1 MGIDSGRVC
10 RTLKKLILEDF
21 IMQFVMTNFG
31 SVNPQCFGTGKGE
44 APQEVKIDMIN
55 LMKRIVKAFDLKD
68 AVDVAF
74 SECFENKWVG
84 KENFLYS
91 AIQEGMVI
99 RKRQEKSFIDF
110 YEMQQFLEDQIEKE
124 NATVLEELFGSWIPV
139 ILIAMK
145 YYYFIYDASEQERL
159 STRAAMRKID
169 ESTFTEKYNEDD
181 PYSVG
186 ERNFHGMMR
195 RIFDEEVDFIKA
207 LCKDES
213 HCYEISMAKLY
224 LYVELHVKKV
234 ERLLAKT
241 QKTQEISE
249 IVESSALPVQEK
261 EVKDNITK
269 SKTQKEVDVQPEEK
283 TKAQPKGP
291 SLEECEK
298 LLEQAREKGSID
310 ETLGALKLCQDGMS
324 HEECTR
330 QFRMEELVKAEERLK
345 QAKKAY
351 EDAQFSVKE
360 AEDTIKAWRDMLQ
373 TTKEQ
378 AQDLL
383 NEKVGES
390 T

>member
-1 MGIDSGRVC
+1 
-10 RTLKKLILEDF
+10 
-21 IMQFVMTNFG
+21 MQFVMTNFG

-74 SECFENKWVG
+74 SECFENRWGG
-84 KENFLYS
+84 KEKFLYS

-110 YEMQQFLEDQIEKE
+110 YEMQQFLKDQIEKE

-145 YYYFIYDASEQERL
+145 YYYFIYDASEQERV

-181 PYSVG
+181 SYSVG

-249 IVESSALPVQEK
+249 IAESSTLAAKEK
-261 EVKDNITK
+261 EVN
-269 SKTQKEVDVQPEEK
+269 VQS
-283 TKAQPKGP
+283 KAQTKGP
-291 SLEECEK
+291 SLEECK
-298 LLEQAREKGSID
+298 TLLEQAREKGSID

-324 HEECTR
+324 HEECKR
-330 QFRMEELVKAEERLK
+330 QFRMEELAKAEERLK

-351 EDAQFSVKE
+351 EDAQSSVKE
-360 AEDTIKAWRDMLQ
+360 AEDTIKAWKDMLQ

>member
-1 MGIDSGRVC
+1 
-10 RTLKKLILEDF
+10 
-21 IMQFVMTNFG
+21 MQFVMTNFG
-31 SVNPQCFGTGKGE
+31 SVNPECFGTGKGE
-44 APQEVKIDMIN
+44 APREVKINMID

-110 YEMQQFLEDQIEKE
+110 YEMQLFLKDQIEKE

-224 LYVELHVKKV
+224 LYVELQVKKV
-234 ERLLAKT
+234 ERLLAKI

-249 IVESSALPVQEK
+249 IAESSALPAKEK
-261 EVKDNITK
+261 
-269 SKTQKEVDVQPEEK
+269 VDVQPEEK

-324 HEECTR
+324 HDKR
-330 QFRMEELVKAEERLK
+330 QFRMEELAKAEERLK

-351 EDAQFSVKE
+351 EDAQSSVKE
-360 AEDTIKAWRDMLQ
+360 AEDTINAWKDMLQ
-373 TTKEQ
+373 TTKKQ

>member
-1 MGIDSGRVC
+1 
-10 RTLKKLILEDF
+10 
-21 IMQFVMTNFG
+21 MQLVMTNFG
-31 SVNPQCFGTGKGE
+31 SVNPECFGTGKGE
-44 APQEVKIDMIN
+44 APQEVKINMID

-68 AVDVAF
+68 AVEVAF

-110 YEMQQFLEDQIEKE
+110 YEMQQFLKDQIEKE

-145 YYYFIYDASEQERL
+145 YYYFIYDASEQERV

-207 LCKDES
+207 LCKAES

-249 IVESSALPVQEK
+249 IAGSSALVAKEK
-261 EVKDNITK
+261 EVNVQLEEK
-269 SKTQKEVDVQPEEK
+269 KEV
-283 TKAQPKGP
+283 QPKGP
-291 SLEECEK
+291 SLEECEAM
-298 LLEQAREKGSID
+298 LEKARKKGSID

-324 HEECTR
+324 HEECER
-330 QFRMEELVKAEERLK
+330 QFRMEELAKAEERLK

-351 EDAQFSVKE
+351 EDAQSSVKE
-360 AEDTIKAWRDMLQ
+360 TEDTIKAWKDMIQ

>member
-261 EVKDNITK
+261 EVKENIPK
-269 SKTQKEVDVQPEEK
+269 SGANEEVDVQPEEK

-291 SLEECEK
+291 RLEECET

-324 HEECTR
+324 HEECER

>member
-1 MGIDSGRVC
+1 
-10 RTLKKLILEDF
+10 
-21 IMQFVMTNFG
+21 MQLVMTNFG
-31 SVNPQCFGTGKGE
+31 SVNPECFGTGKGE
-44 APQEVKIDMIN
+44 APQEVKINMID

-91 AIQEGMVI
+91 AIQEGMVT

-110 YEMQQFLEDQIEKE
+110 YEMKLFLKDQIEKE
-124 NATVLEELFGSWIPV
+124 NATVLEELFESWIPV

-234 ERLLAKT
+234 ERLLVKT

-261 EVKDNITK
+261 EVN
-269 SKTQKEVDVQPEEK
+269 VQPKEK

-310 ETLGALKLCQDGMS
+310 ETLVVLKHCQDGMS
-324 HEECTR
+324 HEECAR

-360 AEDTIKAWRDMLQ
+360 AEDTIKAWSDMLQ

>member
-1 MGIDSGRVC
+1 
-10 RTLKKLILEDF
+10 
-21 IMQFVMTNFG
+21 MQFVMTNFG

-110 YEMQQFLEDQIEKE
+110 YEMQLFLKDQIEEE

-181 PYSVG
+181 TYSVG

-224 LYVELHVKKV
+224 LYVELQVKKV
-234 ERLLAKT
+234 ERLLAKI

-249 IVESSALPVQEK
+249 IAESSALPVQKK
-261 EVKDNITK
+261 EVKENIPK
-269 SKTQKEVDVQPEEK
+269 SGAKEGVDVQPEEK

-298 LLEQAREKGSID
+298 LLEQARKKGSID

-324 HEECTR
+324 HEECER

-360 AEDTIKAWRDMLQ
+360 AEDIIKAWKDMLQ

>member
-1 MGIDSGRVC
+1 M
-10 RTLKKLILEDF
+10 
-21 IMQFVMTNFG
+21 
-31 SVNPQCFGTGKGE
+31 
-44 APQEVKIDMIN
+44 KIDMIN

-74 SECFENKWVG
+74 SECFENRWGG

-110 YEMQQFLEDQIEKE
+110 YEMQQFLKDQIEKE

-145 YYYFIYDASEQERL
+145 YYYFIYDASEQERV

-181 PYSVG
+181 HYSVG

-249 IVESSALPVQEK
+249 IAESSALAAKGK
-261 EVKDNITK
+261 EVKDNIPK
-269 SKTQKEVDVQPEEK
+269 SETQKEVNVQPE
-283 TKAQPKGP
+283 GP
-291 SLEECEK
+291 SLEECET

-310 ETLGALKLCQDGMS
+310 ETLGALKLCQDVMS
-324 HEECTR
+324 HEECKR
-330 QFRMEELVKAEERLK
+330 QFRMEELAKAEERLK

-351 EDAQFSVKE
+351 EDAQSSVKE
-360 AEDTIKAWRDMLQ
+360 AEDTIKAWKDMLQ

-390 T
+390 N

>member
-1 MGIDSGRVC
+1 
-10 RTLKKLILEDF
+10 
-21 IMQFVMTNFG
+21 MQLVMTNFG
-31 SVNPQCFGTGKGE
+31 SVNPECFGTGKGE
-44 APQEVKIDMIN
+44 APQEVKINMID

-74 SECFENKWVG
+74 SECFENRWVG

-110 YEMQQFLEDQIEKE
+110 YEMQQFLKDQIEKE

-145 YYYFIYDASEQERL
+145 YYYFIYDASEQERV

-207 LCKDES
+207 LCKAES

-249 IVESSALPVQEK
+249 IAESSALAAKEK
-261 EVKDNITK
+261 EVRDNIPK
-269 SKTQKEVDVQPEEK
+269 SKTKKEVNVQLEEK
-283 TKAQPKGP
+283 TEAQTKGP
-291 SLEECEK
+291 SLEECEAM
-298 LLEQAREKGSID
+298 LEKAREKGSID

-324 HEECTR
+324 HEECER
-330 QFRMEELVKAEERLK
+330 QFRMEELAKAEESLK
-345 QAKKAY
+345 QAQQAY
-351 EDAQFSVKE
+351 EKAQNKAKE
-360 AEDTIKAWRDMLQ
+360 TEDTIKAWKDMIQ

>member
-74 SECFENKWVG
+74 SECFENRWGG

-110 YEMQQFLEDQIEKE
+110 YEMQQFLKDQIEKE

-145 YYYFIYDASEQERL
+145 YYYFIYDASEQERV

-249 IVESSALPVQEK
+249 IAESSALAAKKK
-261 EVKDNITK
+261 EVKDNIPK
-269 SKTQKEVDVQPEEK
+269 SETQKEVNV
-283 TKAQPKGP
+283 QPKGP
-291 SLEECEK
+291 SLEECEI

-324 HEECTR
+324 HEECKR
-330 QFRMEELVKAEERLK
+330 QFRMEELAKAEERLK

-351 EDAQFSVKE
+351 EDAQSSVKE
-360 AEDTIKAWRDMLQ
+360 AEDTIKAWKDMLQ

>member
-1 MGIDSGRVC
+1 
-10 RTLKKLILEDF
+10 
-21 IMQFVMTNFG
+21 MQLVMTNFG
-31 SVNPQCFGTGKGE
+31 SVNPECFGTGKGE
-44 APQEVKIDMIN
+44 APKEVKINMID

-110 YEMQQFLEDQIEKE
+110 YEMQQFLKDQIEKE
-124 NATVLEELFGSWIPV
+124 NATVLEELFGYWIPV

-145 YYYFIYDASEQERL
+145 YYYFIYDASEQERV

-207 LCKDES
+207 LCKAES

-249 IVESSALPVQEK
+249 IDGSSALVAKEK
-261 EVKDNITK
+261 EVNVQLEEK
-269 SKTQKEVDVQPEEK
+269 KEV
-283 TKAQPKGP
+283 QPKGP
-291 SLEECEK
+291 SLEECEAMLK
-298 LLEQAREKGSID
+298 QAREKGSID

-324 HEECTR
+324 HEECER
-330 QFRMEELVKAEERLK
+330 QFRMEELAKAEERLK
-345 QAKKAY
+345 KAQKAY
-351 EDAQFSVKE
+351 EYVQSSVKE
-360 AEDTIKAWRDMLQ
+360 AEDTINAWKDMIQ

>member
-1 MGIDSGRVC
+1 
-10 RTLKKLILEDF
+10 
-21 IMQFVMTNFG
+21 MQLVMTNFG
-31 SVNPQCFGTGKGE
+31 SVNPECFGTGKGE
-44 APQEVKIDMIN
+44 APQEVKINMID

-110 YEMQQFLEDQIEKE
+110 YEMQQFLKDQIEKE

-145 YYYFIYDASEQERL
+145 YYYFIYDASEQERV

-181 PYSVG
+181 HYSVG

-207 LCKDES
+207 LCKAES

-249 IVESSALPVQEK
+249 IAESSALAAKKK
-261 EVKDNITK
+261 EV
-269 SKTQKEVDVQPEEK
+269 
-283 TKAQPKGP
+283 QPKGP
-291 SLEECEK
+291 SLEECEVM
-298 LLEQAREKGSID
+298 LEQARKKGSID
-310 ETLGALKLCQDGMS
+310 ETLGALKLCQDGRS
-324 HEECTR
+324 HEECER
-330 QFRMEELVKAEERLK
+330 QFRMEELAKAEERLK

-351 EDAQFSVKE
+351 EDAQSSVKE
-360 AEDTIKAWRDMLQ
+360 AEDTINAWKDMLRA
-373 TTKEQ
+373 TKEQ

>member
-1 MGIDSGRVC
+1 
-10 RTLKKLILEDF
+10 
-21 IMQFVMTNFG
+21 MQFVMTNFG

-110 YEMQQFLEDQIEKE
+110 YEMKLFLKDQIEKE

-224 LYVELHVKKV
+224 LYVELQVKKV
-234 ERLLAKT
+234 ERLLAKI

-249 IVESSALPVQEK
+249 IAESSALPVQEK

-269 SKTQKEVDVQPEEK
+269 SKAQKEVDVQPEEK
-283 TKAQPKGP
+283 TKTQPKGH
-291 SLEECEK
+291 SLEECET

>member
-1 MGIDSGRVC
+1 M
-10 RTLKKLILEDF
+10 E
-21 IMQFVMTNFG
+21 FVMTNFG

-74 SECFENKWVG
+74 SECFENRWGG

-110 YEMQQFLEDQIEKE
+110 YEMQQFLKDQIEKE

-145 YYYFIYDASEQERL
+145 YYYFIYDASEQERV

-249 IVESSALPVQEK
+249 IAESSALAAKKK
-261 EVKDNITK
+261 EVKDNI
-269 SKTQKEVDVQPEEK
+269 SQSETQKEVNV
-283 TKAQPKGP
+283 QPKGP
-291 SLEECEK
+291 SLEECEI

-310 ETLGALKLCQDGMS
+310 ETLGALKLCQKGMS
-324 HEECTR
+324 HEECER
-330 QFRMEELVKAEERLK
+330 QFRMEELAKAEERLK

-351 EDAQFSVKE
+351 EDAQSSVKE
-360 AEDTIKAWRDMLQ
+360 AEGAINAWKDMLQ

>member
-1 MGIDSGRVC
+1 
-10 RTLKKLILEDF
+10 
-21 IMQFVMTNFG
+21 MQFVMTNFG

-74 SECFENKWVG
+74 SECFENRWGG

-110 YEMQQFLEDQIEKE
+110 YEMQQFLKDQIEKE

-145 YYYFIYDASEQERL
+145 YYYFIYDASEQERV

-234 ERLLAKT
+234 ERLLVKT

-249 IVESSALPVQEK
+249 IAESSALAAKEK
-261 EVKDNITK
+261 EVKDNIPK
-269 SKTQKEVDVQPEEK
+269 RVNMQPEEK
-283 TKAQPKGP
+283 TEAQTKGP
-291 SLEECEK
+291 SLEECET

-324 HEECTR
+324 HEECER
-330 QFRMEELVKAEERLK
+330 QFRMEELAKAEESLK
-345 QAKKAY
+345 QAQQAY
-351 EDAQFSVKE
+351 KE
-360 AEDTIKAWRDMLQ
+360 AQNKAKETEDTIKAWKDMIQ

>member
-21 IMQFVMTNFG
+21 IMQLVMTNFG
-31 SVNPQCFGTGKGE
+31 SVNPECFGTGKGE
-44 APQEVKIDMIN
+44 APQEVKINMID

-91 AIQEGMVI
+91 AIQEGMVT

-110 YEMQQFLEDQIEKE
+110 YEMKLFLEDKIEKE

-261 EVKDNITK
+261 EVKENIPK
-269 SKTQKEVDVQPEEK
+269 KVDVQPEEK

-310 ETLGALKLCQDGMS
+310 ETLGVLKLCQDGMS
-324 HEECTR
+324 HEECAR

-360 AEDTIKAWRDMLQ
+360 AEDTIKAWSDMLQ

>member
-44 APQEVKIDMIN
+44 APQEVKINMID

-110 YEMQQFLEDQIEKE
+110 YEMKLFLKDQIEKE

-249 IVESSALPVQEK
+249 IVESSALPVREK
-261 EVKDNITK
+261 EVKENIPK
-269 SKTQKEVDVQPEEK
+269 SGAEEDVNVQPEEK

-310 ETLGALKLCQDGMS
+310 ETLGVLKLCQDGMS
-324 HEECTR
+324 HEECAR

-360 AEDTIKAWRDMLQ
+360 AEDTIKAWSDMLQ

>member
-1 MGIDSGRVC
+1 
-10 RTLKKLILEDF
+10 
-21 IMQFVMTNFG
+21 MQLVMTNFG
-31 SVNPQCFGTGKGE
+31 SVNPECFGTGKGE
-44 APQEVKIDMIN
+44 APKEVKINMID

-110 YEMQQFLEDQIEKE
+110 YEMQQFLKDQIEKE
-124 NATVLEELFGSWIPV
+124 NATVLEELFGYWIPV

-145 YYYFIYDASEQERL
+145 YYYFIYDASEQERV

-207 LCKDES
+207 LCKAES

-249 IVESSALPVQEK
+249 IAESSALAAKKK
-261 EVKDNITK
+261 EV
-269 SKTQKEVDVQPEEK
+269 
-283 TKAQPKGP
+283 QPKGP
-291 SLEECEK
+291 SLEECET

-324 HEECTR
+324 HEECER
-330 QFRMEELVKAEERLK
+330 QFRMEELANAEASLK
-345 QAKKAY
+345 QAQQAY
-351 EDAQFSVKE
+351 EKAQNKAKE
-360 AEDTIKAWRDMLQ
+360 TEDTIKAWKDMIQ

>member
-1 MGIDSGRVC
+1 
-10 RTLKKLILEDF
+10 
-21 IMQFVMTNFG
+21 MQFVMTNFG

-74 SECFENKWVG
+74 SECFENRWVG

-110 YEMQQFLEDQIEKE
+110 YEMKLFLEDQIEKE
-124 NATVLEELFGSWIPV
+124 NATVLEELFESWIPV

-234 ERLLAKT
+234 ERLLVKT

-261 EVKDNITK
+261 EVN
-269 SKTQKEVDVQPEEK
+269 VQPKEK

-310 ETLGALKLCQDGMS
+310 ETLGVLKLCQDGMF
-324 HEECTR
+324 HEECAR

-360 AEDTIKAWRDMLQ
+360 SEDTIEAWRDKLQ

>member
-1 MGIDSGRVC
+1 
-10 RTLKKLILEDF
+10 
-21 IMQFVMTNFG
+21 MQFVMTNFG

-74 SECFENKWVG
+74 SECFENRWGG

-110 YEMQQFLEDQIEKE
+110 YEMQQFLKDQIEKE

-145 YYYFIYDASEQERL
+145 YYYFIYDASEQERV

-181 PYSVG
+181 SYSVG

-249 IVESSALPVQEK
+249 IAESSTLAAKEK
-261 EVKDNITK
+261 EVNVQ
-269 SKTQKEVDVQPEEK
+269 SKEK
-283 TKAQPKGP
+283 TEAQTKGP
-291 SLEECEK
+291 SLEECK
-298 LLEQAREKGSID
+298 TLLEQAREKGSID

-324 HEECTR
+324 HEECKR
-330 QFRMEELVKAEERLK
+330 QFRMEELAKAEERLK

-351 EDAQFSVKE
+351 EDAQSSVKE
-360 AEDTIKAWRDMLQ
+360 AEDTIKAWKDMLQ

>member
-1 MGIDSGRVC
+1 M
-10 RTLKKLILEDF
+10 
-21 IMQFVMTNFG
+21 
-31 SVNPQCFGTGKGE
+31 
-44 APQEVKIDMIN
+44 
-55 LMKRIVKAFDLKD
+55 
-68 AVDVAF
+68 
-74 SECFENKWVG
+74 
-84 KENFLYS
+84 
-91 AIQEGMVI
+91 
-99 RKRQEKSFIDF
+99 
-110 YEMQQFLEDQIEKE
+110 
-124 NATVLEELFGSWIPV
+124 IPV

-145 YYYFIYDASEQERL
+145 YYYFIYDASEQERV

-181 PYSVG
+181 HYSVG

-249 IVESSALPVQEK
+249 IAESSALAAKGK
-261 EVKDNITK
+261 EVKDNIPK
-269 SKTQKEVDVQPEEK
+269 SETQKEVNVQPE
-283 TKAQPKGP
+283 GP
-291 SLEECEK
+291 SLEECET

-324 HEECTR
+324 HEECKR
-330 QFRMEELVKAEERLK
+330 QFRMEELAKAEERLK

-351 EDAQFSVKE
+351 EDAQSSVKE
-360 AEDTIKAWRDMLQ
+360 AEDTIKAWKDMLQ

-390 T
+390 N

>member
-1 MGIDSGRVC
+1 
-10 RTLKKLILEDF
+10 
-21 IMQFVMTNFG
+21 MQFVMTNFG

-68 AVDVAF
+68 AVDEAF

-110 YEMQQFLEDQIEKE
+110 YEMQQFLKDQIEKE

-224 LYVELHVKKV
+224 LYVELQVKKV
-234 ERLLAKT
+234 ERLLAKI

-249 IVESSALPVQEK
+249 IAESSALPVQEK

-269 SKTQKEVDVQPEEK
+269 SKTQKEVDVKPEEK

>member
-44 APQEVKIDMIN
+44 ATQEVKIDMIN

-74 SECFENKWVG
+74 SECFENRWGG

-110 YEMQQFLEDQIEKE
+110 YEMQQFLKDQIEKE

-145 YYYFIYDASEQERL
+145 YYYFIYDASEQERV

-234 ERLLAKT
+234 ERLLVKT

-249 IVESSALPVQEK
+249 IAESSALAAKEK
-261 EVKDNITK
+261 EVKDNIPK
-269 SKTQKEVDVQPEEK
+269 RVNMQPEEK
-283 TKAQPKGP
+283 TEAQTKGP
-291 SLEECEK
+291 SLEECET

-324 HEECTR
+324 HEECER
-330 QFRMEELVKAEERLK
+330 QFRMEELAKAEESLK
-345 QAKKAY
+345 QAQQAY
-351 EDAQFSVKE
+351 KE
-360 AEDTIKAWRDMLQ
+360 AQNKAKETEDTIKAWKDMIQ

>member
-110 YEMQQFLEDQIEKE
+110 YEMKLFLKDQIEKE

-249 IVESSALPVQEK
+249 IVESSALPVREK
-261 EVKDNITK
+261 EVKENIPK
-269 SKTQKEVDVQPEEK
+269 SGAEEDVNVQPEEK

-310 ETLGALKLCQDGMS
+310 ETLGVLKLCQDGMS
-324 HEECTR
+324 HEECAR

-360 AEDTIKAWRDMLQ
+360 AEDTIKAWSDMLQ

>member
-1 MGIDSGRVC
+1 
-10 RTLKKLILEDF
+10 
-21 IMQFVMTNFG
+21 MQFVMTNFG

-91 AIQEGMVI
+91 AIQEGMVT
-99 RKRQEKSFIDF
+99 RKREEKSFIDF
-110 YEMQQFLEDQIEKE
+110 YEMKLFLKDQIEKE

-224 LYVELHVKKV
+224 LYVELQVKKV
-234 ERLLAKT
+234 ERLLAKI

-249 IVESSALPVQEK
+249 IAESSALPAKEK
-261 EVKDNITK
+261 
-269 SKTQKEVDVQPEEK
+269 VDVQPEEK

-310 ETLGALKLCQDGMS
+310 KTLGALKLCQDGMS
-324 HEECTR
+324 HEECKR
-330 QFRMEELVKAEERLK
+330 QFRMEKLAKAEEMLK

-351 EDAQFSVKE
+351 EDAQSSVKE
-360 AEDTIKAWRDMLQ
+360 AEDTIKAWKDMLQ

>member
-1 MGIDSGRVC
+1 
-10 RTLKKLILEDF
+10 
-21 IMQFVMTNFG
+21 MQFVMTNFG

-44 APQEVKIDMIN
+44 ATQEVKIDMIN

-74 SECFENKWVG
+74 SECFENRWGG

-110 YEMQQFLEDQIEKE
+110 YEMQQFLKDQIEKE

-145 YYYFIYDASEQERL
+145 YYYFIYDASEQERV

-181 PYSVG
+181 HYSVG

-224 LYVELHVKKV
+224 LYVELNVKKV

-241 QKTQEISE
+241 QKTQEISK
-249 IVESSALPVQEK
+249 IAESSTLAAKEK
-261 EVKDNITK
+261 EVN
-269 SKTQKEVDVQPEEK
+269 VQPKEK
-283 TKAQPKGP
+283 TEAQTKGP
-291 SLEECEK
+291 SLEECET

-324 HEECTR
+324 HEECKR
-330 QFRMEELVKAEERLK
+330 QFKMEELAKAEERLK

-351 EDAQFSVKE
+351 EDAQSSVKE
-360 AEDTIKAWRDMLQ
+360 AEDTIKAWKDMLQ

>member
-1 MGIDSGRVC
+1 
-10 RTLKKLILEDF
+10 
-21 IMQFVMTNFG
+21 MQFVMTNFG

-74 SECFENKWVG
+74 SECFENRWGG

-110 YEMQQFLEDQIEKE
+110 YEMQQFLKDQIEKE

-145 YYYFIYDASEQERL
+145 YYYFIYDASEQERV

-169 ESTFTEKYNEDD
+169 ESTFTKKYNEDD

-249 IVESSALPVQEK
+249 IAESSALSAKKK
-261 EVKDNITK
+261 EVKDNITQ
-269 SKTQKEVDVQPEEK
+269 SETQKKVNVQPKEK
-283 TKAQPKGP
+283 TEAQPKGP
-291 SLEECEK
+291 SLEECET
-298 LLEQAREKGSID
+298 LLEKAREKGSID

-324 HEECTR
+324 HEECER
-330 QFRMEELVKAEERLK
+330 QFRMEELAKAEESLK
-345 QAKKAY
+345 QAQQAY
-351 EDAQFSVKE
+351 KE
-360 AEDTIKAWRDMLQ
+360 AQNKAKETEDTIKAWKDMIQ

>member
-1 MGIDSGRVC
+1 
-10 RTLKKLILEDF
+10 
-21 IMQFVMTNFG
+21 MQLVMTNFG
-31 SVNPQCFGTGKGE
+31 SVNPECFGTGKGE
-44 APQEVKIDMIN
+44 APQEVKINMIN

-91 AIQEGMVI
+91 AIQEGMVT
-99 RKRQEKSFIDF
+99 RKREEKSFIDF
-110 YEMQQFLEDQIEKE
+110 YEMKLFLKDQIEKE

-145 YYYFIYDASEQERL
+145 YYYFIYDASEQERV

-181 PYSVG
+181 HYSVG

-195 RIFDEEVDFIKA
+195 RICDEEVDFIKA

-249 IVESSALPVQEK
+249 IAESSALAAKGK
-261 EVKDNITK
+261 EVKDNIPK
-269 SKTQKEVDVQPEEK
+269 SETQKEVNVQPE
-283 TKAQPKGP
+283 GP
-291 SLEECEK
+291 SLEECET

-310 ETLGALKLCQDGMS
+310 KTLGALKLCQDGMS
-324 HEECTR
+324 HEECKR
-330 QFRMEELVKAEERLK
+330 QFRMEKLAKAEEMLK

-351 EDAQFSVKE
+351 EDAQSSVKE
-360 AEDTIKAWRDMLQ
+360 AEDTIKAWKDMLQ

>member
-1 MGIDSGRVC
+1 
-10 RTLKKLILEDF
+10 
-21 IMQFVMTNFG
+21 MQLVMTNFG
-31 SVNPQCFGTGKGE
+31 SVNPECFGTGKGE
-44 APQEVKIDMIN
+44 APQEVKINMID

-91 AIQEGMVI
+91 AIQEGMVT
-99 RKRQEKSFIDF
+99 RKREEKSFIDF
-110 YEMQQFLEDQIEKE
+110 YEMKLFLKDQIEKE

-145 YYYFIYDASEQERL
+145 YYYFIYDASEQERV

-181 PYSVG
+181 SYSVG

-249 IVESSALPVQEK
+249 IAESSTLAAKEK
-261 EVKDNITK
+261 EVNVQ
-269 SKTQKEVDVQPEEK
+269 SKEK
-283 TKAQPKGP
+283 TEAQTKGP
-291 SLEECEK
+291 SLEECK
-298 LLEQAREKGSID
+298 TLLEQAREKGSID

-324 HEECTR
+324 HEECKR
-330 QFRMEELVKAEERLK
+330 QFRMEKLAKAEEMLK

-351 EDAQFSVKE
+351 EDAQSSVKE
-360 AEDTIKAWRDMLQ
+360 AEDTIKAWKDMLQ

>member
-1 MGIDSGRVC
+1 
-10 RTLKKLILEDF
+10 
-21 IMQFVMTNFG
+21 MQLVMTNFG
-31 SVNPQCFGTGKGE
+31 SVNQECFGTGKGE
-44 APQEVKIDMIN
+44 APQEVKINMID

-91 AIQEGMVI
+91 AIQEGMVT
-99 RKRQEKSFIDF
+99 RKREEKSFIDF
-110 YEMQQFLEDQIEKE
+110 YEMKLFLKDQIEKE

-145 YYYFIYDASEQERL
+145 YYYFIYDASEQERV

-181 PYSVG
+181 SYSVG

-249 IVESSALPVQEK
+249 IAESSTLAAKEK
-261 EVKDNITK
+261 EVNVQ
-269 SKTQKEVDVQPEEK
+269 SKEK
-283 TKAQPKGP
+283 TEAQTKGP
-291 SLEECEK
+291 SLEECK
-298 LLEQAREKGSID
+298 TLLEQAREKGSID

-324 HEECTR
+324 HEECKR
-330 QFRMEELVKAEERLK
+330 QFRMEKLAKAEEMLK

-351 EDAQFSVKE
+351 EDAQSSVKE
-360 AEDTIKAWRDMLQ
+360 AEDTIKAWKDMLQ

>member
-1 MGIDSGRVC
+1 MEVF
-10 RTLKKLILEDF
+10 LI
-21 IMQFVMTNFG
+21 
-31 SVNPQCFGTGKGE
+31 
-44 APQEVKIDMIN
+44 
-55 LMKRIVKAFDLKD
+55 
-68 AVDVAF
+68 
-74 SECFENKWVG
+74 
-84 KENFLYS
+84 
-91 AIQEGMVI
+91 
-99 RKRQEKSFIDF
+99 
-110 YEMQQFLEDQIEKE
+110 
-124 NATVLEELFGSWIPV
+124 
-139 ILIAMK
+139 
-145 YYYFIYDASEQERL
+145 
-159 STRAAMRKID
+159 
-169 ESTFTEKYNEDD
+169 
-181 PYSVG
+181 
-186 ERNFHGMMR
+186 
-195 RIFDEEVDFIKA
+195 
-207 LCKDES
+207 
-213 HCYEISMAKLY
+213 LY
-224 LYVELHVKKV
+224 LYVELQVKKV
-234 ERLLAKT
+234 ERLLAKI

-249 IVESSALPVQEK
+249 IAESSALPVQEK

-269 SKTQKEVDVQPEEK
+269 SKTQKEVDVKPEEK

-310 ETLGALKLCQDGMS
+310 ETLGALKLCRDGMS

>member
-1 MGIDSGRVC
+1 
-10 RTLKKLILEDF
+10 
-21 IMQFVMTNFG
+21 MQFVMTNFG

-74 SECFENKWVG
+74 SECFENRWGG

-110 YEMQQFLEDQIEKE
+110 YEMQQFLKDQIEKE

-145 YYYFIYDASEQERL
+145 YYYFIYDASEQERV

-234 ERLLAKT
+234 ERLLVKT

-249 IVESSALPVQEK
+249 IAES
-261 EVKDNITK
+261 
-269 SKTQKEVDVQPEEK
+269 
-283 TKAQPKGP
+283 
-291 SLEECEK
+291 
-298 LLEQAREKGSID
+298 
-310 ETLGALKLCQDGMS
+310 
-324 HEECTR
+324 
-330 QFRMEELVKAEERLK
+330 
-345 QAKKAY
+345 
-351 EDAQFSVKE
+351 
-360 AEDTIKAWRDMLQ
+360 
-373 TTKEQ
+373 
-378 AQDLL
+378 
-383 NEKVGES
+383 
-390 T
+390 

>member
-1 MGIDSGRVC
+1 
-10 RTLKKLILEDF
+10 
-21 IMQFVMTNFG
+21 MQFVMTNFG

-74 SECFENKWVG
+74 SECFENRWGG

-110 YEMQQFLEDQIEKE
+110 YEMQQFLKDQIEKE

-249 IVESSALPVQEK
+249 IVESSALPVQKK
-261 EVKDNITK
+261 EVNENIPQ
-269 SKTQKEVDVQPEEK
+269 SEAEEDVNVQPE
-283 TKAQPKGP
+283 GP
-291 SLEECEK
+291 SLEECK
-298 LLEQAREKGSID
+298 TLLEQAREKGSID
-310 ETLGALKLCQDGMS
+310 ETLVVLKHCQDGMS
-324 HEECTR
+324 HEECAR
-330 QFRMEELVKAEERLK
+330 QLRKEDLAKAEELLT
-345 QAKKAY
+345 QAKKAC
-351 EDAQFSVKE
+351 EEAMAQVKAAKQGELKEQDA
-360 AEDTIKAWRDMLQ
+360 IKAWKDLLQ
-373 TTKEQ
+373 TIKEQ

>member
-110 YEMQQFLEDQIEKE
+110 YEMKLFLKDQIEKE

-261 EVKDNITK
+261 EVKENIPK
-269 SKTQKEVDVQPEEK
+269 SGANEEVDVQPEEK

>member
-1 MGIDSGRVC
+1 
-10 RTLKKLILEDF
+10 
-21 IMQFVMTNFG
+21 MQFVMTNFG

-74 SECFENKWVG
+74 SECFENRWVG

-110 YEMQQFLEDQIEKE
+110 YEMKLFLKDQIEKE

-249 IVESSALPVQEK
+249 IVESSALPVREK
-261 EVKDNITK
+261 EVKENIPK
-269 SKTQKEVDVQPEEK
+269 SGAEEDVNVQPEEK

-291 SLEECEK
+291 SLEECK
-298 LLEQAREKGSID
+298 TLLEQAREKGSID
-310 ETLGALKLCQDGMS
+310 ETLVVLKHCQDGMS
-324 HEECTR
+324 HEECAR
-330 QFRMEELVKAEERLK
+330 QLRKEDLAKAEELLT
-345 QAKKAY
+345 QAKKAC
-351 EDAQFSVKE
+351 EEAMAQVKAAKQGELKEQDA
-360 AEDTIKAWRDMLQ
+360 IKAWKDLLQ
-373 TTKEQ
+373 TIKEQ

>member
-1 MGIDSGRVC
+1 
-10 RTLKKLILEDF
+10 
-21 IMQFVMTNFG
+21 MQLVMTNFG
-31 SVNPQCFGTGKGE
+31 SVNPECFGTGKGE
-44 APQEVKIDMIN
+44 APREVKINMID

-110 YEMQQFLEDQIEKE
+110 YEMQQFLKDQIEKE

-145 YYYFIYDASEQERL
+145 YYYFIYDASEQERV

-207 LCKDES
+207 LCKAES

-249 IVESSALPVQEK
+249 IAGSSALAAKKK
-261 EVKDNITK
+261 EV
-269 SKTQKEVDVQPEEK
+269 
-283 TKAQPKGP
+283 QPKGP
-291 SLEECEK
+291 SLEECEAMLK
-298 LLEQAREKGSID
+298 QAREKGSID

-324 HEECTR
+324 HEECER
-330 QFRMEELVKAEERLK
+330 QFRMEELAKAEASLK
-345 QAKKAY
+345 QAQQAYKKAQNK
-351 EDAQFSVKE
+351 AKE
-360 AEDTIKAWRDMLQ
+360 TEDTIKAWKDMIQ

>member
-1 MGIDSGRVC
+1 
-10 RTLKKLILEDF
+10 
-21 IMQFVMTNFG
+21 MQFVMTNFG

-110 YEMQQFLEDQIEKE
+110 YEMQLFLKDQIEKE

-181 PYSVG
+181 HYSVG

-234 ERLLAKT
+234 ERLLVKT

-249 IVESSALPVQEK
+249 IAESSALPAKEK
-261 EVKDNITK
+261 
-269 SKTQKEVDVQPEEK
+269 VDVQPEEK

-324 HEECTR
+324 HEECAR
-330 QFRMEELVKAEERLK
+330 QFRMEKLVKAEERLK

-351 EDAQFSVKE
+351 EDAQFGVKE
-360 AEDTIKAWRDMLQ
+360 AEDTIKAWKDMLQ